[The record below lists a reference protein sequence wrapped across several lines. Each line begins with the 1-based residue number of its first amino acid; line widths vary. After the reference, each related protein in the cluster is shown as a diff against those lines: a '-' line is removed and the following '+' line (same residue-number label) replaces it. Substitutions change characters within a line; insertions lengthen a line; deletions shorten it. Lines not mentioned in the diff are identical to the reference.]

1 MKLVKGIQTG
11 AIQQDHQVTLQAGR
25 FQNLAAD
32 QVADHLDPQVVKSLP
47 VHMAEEMVQGA
58 MDRPAVLVGAGQT
71 IEVVQDVGPVGLQF
85 EVQLPAAVQ
94 LQEIQEQTPPDEKA
108 SGVSAGV
115 LVAGIG
121 QVLEPVVELGEEVA
135 DGLDEGLAEDQ
146 GRPFWR
152 RC

>member
-1 MKLVKGIQTG
+1 
-11 AIQQDHQVTLQAGR
+11 
-25 FQNLAAD
+25 
-32 QVADHLDPQVVKSLP
+32 
-47 VHMAEEMVQGA
+47 
-58 MDRPAVLVGAGQT
+58 
-71 IEVVQDVGPVGLQF
+71 
-85 EVQLPAAVQ
+85 LPAAVQ